1 MLDIRLGCERT
12 KFRFLAATYGRV
24 NSTWSLP
31 LLVGLPKA
39 KELLYTGRDVLADEA
54 ERIGLLNQVVPSVQL
69 RAAALDMAHLI
80 ARNDGRMVQGIKRLV
95 HEDVGMPWRE
105 RYDNEER
112 ARATWLTSAHPRD
125 GFKEFLERRPRST

>member
-1 MLDIRLGCERT
+1 
-12 KFRFLAATYGRV
+12 
-24 NSTWSLP
+24 
-31 LLVGLPKA
+31 VGLPKA

-69 RAAALDMAHLI
+69 RAAALDMAQLI